1 MDQAGSDSGLRL
13 LAIPTR
19 SRLERVLRYVFDEAE
34 FLAPHG
40 IRSVSRVYR
49 DHPFMVNIRGET
61 YRVDYEPGESRT
73 WLFGGNSNWRG
84 PVWFPL
90 NYVLIEA
97 LQRYHLFY
105 GDSFM
110 MEFPTGSGRRLNLDQ
125 IARELARRLI
135 SLFLPDD
142 KGRRPALAADPRFAD
157 DIHWRELIWFHEYF
171 HGDTGEGLGANH
183 QTGWT
188 SLVARLIEEFVD

>member
-1 MDQAGSDSGLRL
+1 M
-13 LAIPTR
+13 T
-19 SRLERVLRYVFDEAE
+19 YEATDV
-34 FLAPHG
+34 G
-40 IRSVSRVYR
+40 QS
-49 DHPFMVNIRGET
+49 
-61 YRVDYEPGESRT
+61 
-73 WLFGGNSNWRG
+73 
-84 PVWFPL
+84 
-90 NYVLIEA
+90 
-97 LQRYHLFY
+97 
-105 GDSFM
+105 
-110 MEFPTGSGRRLNLDQ
+110 LDQ